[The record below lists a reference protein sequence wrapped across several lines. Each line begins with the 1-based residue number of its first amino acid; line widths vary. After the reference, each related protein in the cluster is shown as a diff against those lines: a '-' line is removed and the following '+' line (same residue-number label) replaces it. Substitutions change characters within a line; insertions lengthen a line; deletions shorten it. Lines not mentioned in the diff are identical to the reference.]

1 MGVHIW
7 TPRIEE
13 DGIWDALQPWSNTR
27 PWSDTSPEPLDVLVV
42 SVTETKEVLPLVERF
57 RQGQPGKPPGKL
69 GQLSGKNYEKP
80 RFRSIL
86 DWYRPV

>member
-27 PWSDTSPEPLDVLVV
+27 PWSDTSPEPLDVLVA

-57 RQGQPGKPPGKL
+57 RRGQRENHRENWDNSLEKTM
-69 GQLSGKNYEKP
+69 KN
-80 RFRSIL
+80 RDL
-86 DWYRPV
+86 DPF